1 MADIK
6 NEIIR
11 ATSKSFS
18 EDPLRVYRVARFA
31 SQLEFEVEE
40 DTIKMMYK
48 LKKELNTLSKERV
61 FCEFRRALET
71 NKPSIFFNIL
81 KQANVLEVHF
91 KELNDLIGS
100 LQPIK
105 HHPEG
110 DSFNHTMLAVDNSV
124 KLTNDLIIRYATL
137 VHDLGKGLTPKE
149 MYPHHYGHAEKG
161 VEPVKKLSNR
171 IGVPNAWKKAGITSC
186 KEHMRRRDFY
196 YNDYRKTSIFYRKS
210 R

>member
-1 MADIK
+1 M
-6 NEIIR
+6 
-11 ATSKSFS
+11 
-18 EDPLRVYRVARFA
+18 ARFA
-31 SQLEFEVEE
+31 SQLDFKVEE

-48 LKKELNTLSKERV
+48 LKNELSTLSRERV
-61 FCEFRRALET
+61 FCEFRKALAT
-71 NKPSIFFNIL
+71 NKPSIFFDIL
-81 KQANVLEVHF
+81 KQANVLDVHF

-110 DSFNHTMLAVDNSV
+110 DSFNHTMLAVDNSA
-124 KLTNDLIIRYATL
+124 KLTNDLTIKYATL

-161 VEPVKKLSNR
+161 VEPVKNLSNR

-186 KEHMRRRDFY
+186 KEHMRRRNFY
-196 YNDYRKTSIFYRKS
+196 YNDSRKTSIFYRKS
-210 R
+210 G